1 MYEGQDWSADDFY
14 AYPKSDTLA
23 AVISEMAAVKDDVR
37 KKNLVRMLG
46 NKGFLDGTGV
56 YRLNSI
62 GMPDPAGIMLNGTFG
77 TASTTTYTNISEVFH
92 LEAGQSYTI
101 LVRDTDKTVDY
112 NMTLVDK
119 TTGAAVK
126 QNGMGLA
133 FNVQKS
139 PFGTFAPDASMDVR
153 LRINYRKEMTLED
166 HKPSDDA
173 PGDGEEDFPSAEPQP
188 DAVAFGK
195 LKTLMNI
202 RKEPSLEA
210 EVVTVYPMNTIV
222 EVLEVCDNWLK
233 IKCPEA
239 EDGIAYVLNE
249 DDAYVFVGRD
259 VYEVVAGDNLWRI
272 AERKLGSG
280 THYTDIRELNSLTSN
295 AIRIGMKL
303 LLP

>member
-1 MYEGQDWSADDFY
+1 MNEYPAKLNTGYYRVRTDWNDDASQLG
-14 AYPKSDTLA
+14 AYKLLA
-23 AVISEMAAVKDDVR
+23 NAKAKCDENPGSHVFAE
-37 KKNLVRMLG
+37 
-46 NKGFLDGTGV
+46 DGTV
-56 YRLNSI
+56 IY
-62 GMPDPAGIMLNGTFG
+62 PADEPTTREE
-77 TASTTTYTNISEVFH
+77 TAEEKPV
-92 LEAGQSYTI
+92 
-101 LVRDTDKTVDY
+101 
-112 NMTLVDK
+112 
-119 TTGAAVK
+119 
-126 QNGMGLA
+126 
-133 FNVQKS
+133 
-139 PFGTFAPDASMDVR
+139 MD
-153 LRINYRKEMTLED
+153 LPEED
-166 HKPSDDA
+166 KPSDDA

-188 DAVAFGK
+188 DAVAFGR

-280 THYTDIRELNSLTSN
+280 THYTDIRELNGLTSN

>member
-1 MYEGQDWSADDFY
+1 MNEYPAKLNTGYYRVRSDWNDDASQLGAYKLLANAKAKCDENPGSHVFADDGTVI
-14 AYPKSDTLA
+14 YPADEPTTR
-23 AVISEMAAVKDDVR
+23 EE
-37 KKNLVRMLG
+37 
-46 NKGFLDGTGV
+46 
-56 YRLNSI
+56 
-62 GMPDPAGIMLNGTFG
+62 
-77 TASTTTYTNISEVFH
+77 TAEEKPV
-92 LEAGQSYTI
+92 
-101 LVRDTDKTVDY
+101 
-112 NMTLVDK
+112 
-119 TTGAAVK
+119 
-126 QNGMGLA
+126 
-133 FNVQKS
+133 
-139 PFGTFAPDASMDVR
+139 MD
-153 LRINYRKEMTLED
+153 LPEED
-166 HKPSDDA
+166 KPSDDA

-280 THYTDIRELNSLTSN
+280 THYTDIRELNGLTSN

>member
-1 MYEGQDWSADDFY
+1 MGEGDLS
-14 AYPKSDTLA
+14 L
-23 AVISEMAAVKDDVR
+23 I
-37 KKNLVRMLG
+37 
-46 NKGFLDGTGV
+46 LDGGTTMNEYPAKLNTGY
-56 YRLNSI
+56 YR
-62 GMPDPAGIMLNGTFG
+62 
-77 TASTTTYTNISEVFH
+77 
-92 LEAGQSYTI
+92 
-101 LVRDTDKTVDY
+101 VRTDWND
-112 NMTLVDK
+112 
-119 TTGAAVK
+119 
-126 QNGMGLA
+126 
-133 FNVQKS
+133 
-139 PFGTFAPDASMDVR
+139 DASQLGAYKLMANAKAKCDENPGSHVFAEDGTVIYPADEPTTREETAEEKPVMD
-153 LRINYRKEMTLED
+153 LPEED
-166 HKPSDDA
+166 KPSDDA

-249 DDAYVFVGRD
+249 DGAYVFVGRD

-280 THYTDIRELNSLTSN
+280 THYTDIRELNGLTSN

>member
-1 MYEGQDWSADDFY
+1 MNEYPAKLNTGYYRVRTDWNDDASQLG
-14 AYPKSDTLA
+14 AYKLLA
-23 AVISEMAAVKDDVR
+23 NAKAKCDENPGSHVFAE
-37 KKNLVRMLG
+37 
-46 NKGFLDGTGV
+46 DGTV
-56 YRLNSI
+56 IY
-62 GMPDPAGIMLNGTFG
+62 PADEPTTREE
-77 TASTTTYTNISEVFH
+77 TAEEKPV
-92 LEAGQSYTI
+92 
-101 LVRDTDKTVDY
+101 
-112 NMTLVDK
+112 
-119 TTGAAVK
+119 
-126 QNGMGLA
+126 
-133 FNVQKS
+133 
-139 PFGTFAPDASMDVR
+139 MD
-153 LRINYRKEMTLED
+153 LPEED
-166 HKPSDDA
+166 KPSDDA

-249 DDAYVFVGRD
+249 GDAYVFVGRD
-259 VYEVVAGDNLWRI
+259 EYEVVAGDNLWRI

-280 THYTDIRELNSLTSN
+280 THYTDIRELNGLTSN

>member
-1 MYEGQDWSADDFY
+1 MNEYPAKLNTGYYRVRTDWNDDASQLG
-14 AYPKSDTLA
+14 AYKLLA
-23 AVISEMAAVKDDVR
+23 NAKAKCDENPGSHVFAE
-37 KKNLVRMLG
+37 
-46 NKGFLDGTGV
+46 DGTV
-56 YRLNSI
+56 IY
-62 GMPDPAGIMLNGTFG
+62 PADEPTNREE
-77 TASTTTYTNISEVFH
+77 TAEEKPV
-92 LEAGQSYTI
+92 
-101 LVRDTDKTVDY
+101 
-112 NMTLVDK
+112 
-119 TTGAAVK
+119 
-126 QNGMGLA
+126 
-133 FNVQKS
+133 
-139 PFGTFAPDASMDVR
+139 MD
-153 LRINYRKEMTLED
+153 LPEED
-166 HKPSDDA
+166 EPSDDA

-280 THYTDIRELNSLTSN
+280 THYTDIRELNGLTSN

>member
-1 MYEGQDWSADDFY
+1 MKEYPAKLNTGYYRVRTDWNDDASQLG
-14 AYPKSDTLA
+14 AYKLLA
-23 AVISEMAAVKDDVR
+23 NAKAKCDENPGSHVFAE
-37 KKNLVRMLG
+37 
-46 NKGFLDGTGV
+46 DGTV
-56 YRLNSI
+56 IY
-62 GMPDPAGIMLNGTFG
+62 PADEPTTREE
-77 TASTTTYTNISEVFH
+77 TAEEKPVMD
-92 LEAGQSYTI
+92 LPEE
-101 LVRDTDKTVDY
+101 DKPT
-112 NMTLVDK
+112 
-119 TTGAAVK
+119 
-126 QNGMGLA
+126 
-133 FNVQKS
+133 
-139 PFGTFAPDASMDVR
+139 
-153 LRINYRKEMTLED
+153 
-166 HKPSDDA
+166 DDA

-249 DDAYVFVGRD
+249 DNAYVFVGRD

-280 THYTDIRELNSLTSN
+280 THYTDIRELNGLTSN

>member
-1 MYEGQDWSADDFY
+1 
-14 AYPKSDTLA
+14 
-23 AVISEMAAVKDDVR
+23 
-37 KKNLVRMLG
+37 
-46 NKGFLDGTGV
+46 
-56 YRLNSI
+56 
-62 GMPDPAGIMLNGTFG
+62 
-77 TASTTTYTNISEVFH
+77 
-92 LEAGQSYTI
+92 
-101 LVRDTDKTVDY
+101 
-112 NMTLVDK
+112 
-119 TTGAAVK
+119 
-126 QNGMGLA
+126 
-133 FNVQKS
+133 
-139 PFGTFAPDASMDVR
+139 MD
-153 LRINYRKEMTLED
+153 LPEED
-166 HKPSDDA
+166 KPSDDA

-233 IKCPEA
+233 IKCQEA

-280 THYTDIRELNSLTSN
+280 THYTDIRELNGLTSN

>member
-1 MYEGQDWSADDFY
+1 MNEYPAKLNTGYYRVRTDWNDDASQLG
-14 AYPKSDTLA
+14 AYKLLA
-23 AVISEMAAVKDDVR
+23 NAKAKCDENPGSHVFAE
-37 KKNLVRMLG
+37 
-46 NKGFLDGTGV
+46 DGTV
-56 YRLNSI
+56 IY
-62 GMPDPAGIMLNGTFG
+62 PADEPTTREE
-77 TASTTTYTNISEVFH
+77 TAEEKPV
-92 LEAGQSYTI
+92 
-101 LVRDTDKTVDY
+101 
-112 NMTLVDK
+112 
-119 TTGAAVK
+119 
-126 QNGMGLA
+126 
-133 FNVQKS
+133 
-139 PFGTFAPDASMDVR
+139 MD
-153 LRINYRKEMTLED
+153 LPEED
-166 HKPSDDA
+166 KPSDDA

-280 THYTDIRELNSLTSN
+280 THYTDIRELNGLTSN

-303 LLP
+303 LLS

>member
-1 MYEGQDWSADDFY
+1 MNEYPAKLNTGYYRVRTDWNDDASQLG
-14 AYPKSDTLA
+14 AYKLLA
-23 AVISEMAAVKDDVR
+23 NAKAKCDENPGSHVFAE
-37 KKNLVRMLG
+37 
-46 NKGFLDGTGV
+46 DGTV
-56 YRLNSI
+56 IY
-62 GMPDPAGIMLNGTFG
+62 PADEP
-77 TASTTTYTNISEVFH
+77 TTRE
-92 LEAGQSYTI
+92 E
-101 LVRDTDKTVDY
+101 
-112 NMTLVDK
+112 
-119 TTGAAVK
+119 TTEEKPV
-126 QNGMGLA
+126 
-133 FNVQKS
+133 
-139 PFGTFAPDASMDVR
+139 MD
-153 LRINYRKEMTLED
+153 LPEED
-166 HKPSDDA
+166 KPSDDA

-280 THYTDIRELNSLTSN
+280 THYTDIRELNGLTSN

>member
-1 MYEGQDWSADDFY
+1 
-14 AYPKSDTLA
+14 
-23 AVISEMAAVKDDVR
+23 
-37 KKNLVRMLG
+37 
-46 NKGFLDGTGV
+46 
-56 YRLNSI
+56 
-62 GMPDPAGIMLNGTFG
+62 
-77 TASTTTYTNISEVFH
+77 
-92 LEAGQSYTI
+92 
-101 LVRDTDKTVDY
+101 
-112 NMTLVDK
+112 
-119 TTGAAVK
+119 
-126 QNGMGLA
+126 
-133 FNVQKS
+133 
-139 PFGTFAPDASMDVR
+139 MD
-153 LRINYRKEMTLED
+153 LPEED
-166 HKPSDDA
+166 KPSDDA

-202 RKEPSLEA
+202 RKEHSLEA

-280 THYTDIRELNSLTSN
+280 THYTDIRELNGLTSN

>member
-1 MYEGQDWSADDFY
+1 MNEYPAKLNTGYYRVRTDWNDDASQLG
-14 AYPKSDTLA
+14 AYKLLA
-23 AVISEMAAVKDDVR
+23 NAKAKCDENPGSHVFAE
-37 KKNLVRMLG
+37 
-46 NKGFLDGTGV
+46 DGTV
-56 YRLNSI
+56 IY
-62 GMPDPAGIMLNGTFG
+62 PADEPTTREE
-77 TASTTTYTNISEVFH
+77 TAEEKPV
-92 LEAGQSYTI
+92 
-101 LVRDTDKTVDY
+101 
-112 NMTLVDK
+112 
-119 TTGAAVK
+119 
-126 QNGMGLA
+126 
-133 FNVQKS
+133 
-139 PFGTFAPDASMDVR
+139 MD
-153 LRINYRKEMTLED
+153 LPEED
-166 HKPSDDA
+166 KPSDDA

-188 DAVAFGK
+188 DAVVFGK

-239 EDGIAYVLNE
+239 EDGIAYVLYE

-280 THYTDIRELNSLTSN
+280 THYTDIRELNGLTSN

>member
-1 MYEGQDWSADDFY
+1 MGEGDLS
-14 AYPKSDTLA
+14 L
-23 AVISEMAAVKDDVR
+23 I
-37 KKNLVRMLG
+37 
-46 NKGFLDGTGV
+46 LDGGTTMNEYPAKLNTGY
-56 YRLNSI
+56 YR
-62 GMPDPAGIMLNGTFG
+62 
-77 TASTTTYTNISEVFH
+77 
-92 LEAGQSYTI
+92 
-101 LVRDTDKTVDY
+101 VRTDWND
-112 NMTLVDK
+112 
-119 TTGAAVK
+119 
-126 QNGMGLA
+126 
-133 FNVQKS
+133 
-139 PFGTFAPDASMDVR
+139 DASQLGAYKLLANAKAKCDENPGSHVFAEDGTVIYPADEPTTREETAEEKPVMD
-153 LRINYRKEMTLED
+153 LPEED
-166 HKPSDDA
+166 KPSDDA

-210 EVVTVYPMNTIV
+210 EVMTVYPMNTIV

-280 THYTDIRELNSLTSN
+280 THYTDIRKLNGLTSN

>member
-1 MYEGQDWSADDFY
+1 MGEGDLS
-14 AYPKSDTLA
+14 L
-23 AVISEMAAVKDDVR
+23 I
-37 KKNLVRMLG
+37 
-46 NKGFLDGTGV
+46 LDGGTTMNEYPAKLNTGY
-56 YRLNSI
+56 YR
-62 GMPDPAGIMLNGTFG
+62 
-77 TASTTTYTNISEVFH
+77 
-92 LEAGQSYTI
+92 
-101 LVRDTDKTVDY
+101 VRTDWND
-112 NMTLVDK
+112 
-119 TTGAAVK
+119 
-126 QNGMGLA
+126 
-133 FNVQKS
+133 
-139 PFGTFAPDASMDVR
+139 DASQLGAYKLLANAKAKCDENPGSHVFAEDGTVIYPADEPTTREETAEEKPVMD
-153 LRINYRKEMTLED
+153 LPEED
-166 HKPSDDA
+166 KPSDDA

-259 VYEVVAGDNLWRI
+259 VYEVVARDNLWRI

-280 THYTDIRELNSLTSN
+280 THYTDIRELNGLTSN

>member
-1 MYEGQDWSADDFY
+1 MNEYPAKLNTGYYRVRTDWNDDASQLG
-14 AYPKSDTLA
+14 AYKLLA
-23 AVISEMAAVKDDVR
+23 NAKAKCDENPGSHVFAE
-37 KKNLVRMLG
+37 
-46 NKGFLDGTGV
+46 DGTV
-56 YRLNSI
+56 IY
-62 GMPDPAGIMLNGTFG
+62 PADEPTTREE
-77 TASTTTYTNISEVFH
+77 TAEEKPV
-92 LEAGQSYTI
+92 
-101 LVRDTDKTVDY
+101 
-112 NMTLVDK
+112 
-119 TTGAAVK
+119 
-126 QNGMGLA
+126 
-133 FNVQKS
+133 
-139 PFGTFAPDASMDVR
+139 MD
-153 LRINYRKEMTLED
+153 LPEED
-166 HKPSDDA
+166 KPSDDA
-173 PGDGEEDFPSAEPQP
+173 PGDGEEDFPSAEQQP

-280 THYTDIRELNSLTSN
+280 THYTDIRELNGLTSN

>member
-1 MYEGQDWSADDFY
+1 MNEYPAKLNTGYYRVRTDWNDDASQLG
-14 AYPKSDTLA
+14 AYKLLA
-23 AVISEMAAVKDDVR
+23 NAKAKCDENPGSHVFAE
-37 KKNLVRMLG
+37 
-46 NKGFLDGTGV
+46 DGTV
-56 YRLNSI
+56 IY
-62 GMPDPAGIMLNGTFG
+62 PADEPTTREE
-77 TASTTTYTNISEVFH
+77 TAEEKPV
-92 LEAGQSYTI
+92 
-101 LVRDTDKTVDY
+101 
-112 NMTLVDK
+112 
-119 TTGAAVK
+119 
-126 QNGMGLA
+126 
-133 FNVQKS
+133 
-139 PFGTFAPDASMDVR
+139 MD
-153 LRINYRKEMTLED
+153 LPEED
-166 HKPSDDA
+166 KPSDDA

-280 THYTDIRELNSLTSN
+280 THYTDIRELNGLTSK

>member
-1 MYEGQDWSADDFY
+1 MGEGDLS
-14 AYPKSDTLA
+14 L
-23 AVISEMAAVKDDVR
+23 I
-37 KKNLVRMLG
+37 
-46 NKGFLDGTGV
+46 LDGGTTMNEYPAKLNTGY
-56 YRLNSI
+56 YRVRTDWNDGASQLGAYKLLANAKAKCDENPGSHVFAEDGTVI
-62 GMPDPAGIMLNGTFG
+62 YPADEPTTREE
-77 TASTTTYTNISEVFH
+77 TAEEKPV
-92 LEAGQSYTI
+92 
-101 LVRDTDKTVDY
+101 
-112 NMTLVDK
+112 
-119 TTGAAVK
+119 
-126 QNGMGLA
+126 
-133 FNVQKS
+133 
-139 PFGTFAPDASMDVR
+139 MD
-153 LRINYRKEMTLED
+153 LPEED
-166 HKPSDDA
+166 KPSDDA

-280 THYTDIRELNSLTSN
+280 THYTDIRELNGLTSN

>member
-1 MYEGQDWSADDFY
+1 LGEGDLS
-14 AYPKSDTLA
+14 L
-23 AVISEMAAVKDDVR
+23 I
-37 KKNLVRMLG
+37 
-46 NKGFLDGTGV
+46 LDGGTTMNEYPAKLNTGY
-56 YRLNSI
+56 YR
-62 GMPDPAGIMLNGTFG
+62 
-77 TASTTTYTNISEVFH
+77 
-92 LEAGQSYTI
+92 
-101 LVRDTDKTVDY
+101 VRTDWND
-112 NMTLVDK
+112 
-119 TTGAAVK
+119 
-126 QNGMGLA
+126 
-133 FNVQKS
+133 
-139 PFGTFAPDASMDVR
+139 DASQLGAYKLLANAKAKCDENPGSHVFAEDGTVIYPADEPTTREETAEEKPVMD
-153 LRINYRKEMTLED
+153 LPEED
-166 HKPSDDA
+166 KPSDDA

-280 THYTDIRELNSLTSN
+280 THYTDIRELNGLTSN

>member
-1 MYEGQDWSADDFY
+1 MNEYPAKLNTGYYRVRTDWNDDTSQLG
-14 AYPKSDTLA
+14 AYKLLA
-23 AVISEMAAVKDDVR
+23 NAKAKCDENPGSHVFAE
-37 KKNLVRMLG
+37 
-46 NKGFLDGTGV
+46 DGTV
-56 YRLNSI
+56 IY
-62 GMPDPAGIMLNGTFG
+62 PADEPTTREE
-77 TASTTTYTNISEVFH
+77 TAEEKPV
-92 LEAGQSYTI
+92 
-101 LVRDTDKTVDY
+101 
-112 NMTLVDK
+112 
-119 TTGAAVK
+119 
-126 QNGMGLA
+126 
-133 FNVQKS
+133 
-139 PFGTFAPDASMDVR
+139 MD
-153 LRINYRKEMTLED
+153 LPEED
-166 HKPSDDA
+166 KPSDDA

-249 DDAYVFVGRD
+249 DSAYVFVGRD

-280 THYTDIRELNSLTSN
+280 THYTDIRELNGLTSN

>member
-1 MYEGQDWSADDFY
+1 MGEGDLS
-14 AYPKSDTLA
+14 L
-23 AVISEMAAVKDDVR
+23 I
-37 KKNLVRMLG
+37 
-46 NKGFLDGTGV
+46 LDGGTTMNEYPAKLNTGY
-56 YRLNSI
+56 YR
-62 GMPDPAGIMLNGTFG
+62 
-77 TASTTTYTNISEVFH
+77 
-92 LEAGQSYTI
+92 
-101 LVRDTDKTVDY
+101 VRTDWND
-112 NMTLVDK
+112 
-119 TTGAAVK
+119 
-126 QNGMGLA
+126 
-133 FNVQKS
+133 
-139 PFGTFAPDASMDVR
+139 DASQLGAYKLLANAKAKCDENPGSYVFA
-153 LRINYRKEMTLED
+153 ED
-166 HKPSDDA
+166 GTVIYPADEPTTREENAEEKPVTDIQEEDKPSDDA
-173 PGDGEEDFPSAEPQP
+173 PGGAEEDFPSAEPQP
-188 DAVAFGK
+188 DAIAFGK

-249 DDAYVFVGRD
+249 DDAYVFVGRA

-280 THYTDIRELNSLTSN
+280 TRYTDIRELNGLTSN

>member
-1 MYEGQDWSADDFY
+1 MGEGDLS
-14 AYPKSDTLA
+14 L
-23 AVISEMAAVKDDVR
+23 I
-37 KKNLVRMLG
+37 
-46 NKGFLDGTGV
+46 LDGGTTMNEYPAKLNTGY
-56 YRLNSI
+56 YR
-62 GMPDPAGIMLNGTFG
+62 
-77 TASTTTYTNISEVFH
+77 
-92 LEAGQSYTI
+92 
-101 LVRDTDKTVDY
+101 VRTDWND
-112 NMTLVDK
+112 
-119 TTGAAVK
+119 
-126 QNGMGLA
+126 
-133 FNVQKS
+133 
-139 PFGTFAPDASMDVR
+139 DASQLGAYKLLANAKAKCDENPGSHVFA
-153 LRINYRKEMTLED
+153 ED
-166 HKPSDDA
+166 GTVIYPADEPTTREETAEEKPVMNLPEEDKPSDDA

-280 THYTDIRELNSLTSN
+280 THYTDIRELNGLTSN

>member
-1 MYEGQDWSADDFY
+1 MNEYPAKLNTGYYRVRTDWNDDASQLG
-14 AYPKSDTLA
+14 AYKLLA
-23 AVISEMAAVKDDVR
+23 NAKAKCDENPGSHVFAE
-37 KKNLVRMLG
+37 
-46 NKGFLDGTGV
+46 DGTV
-56 YRLNSI
+56 IYPVDEPTTREE
-62 GMPDPAGIMLNGTFG
+62 
-77 TASTTTYTNISEVFH
+77 TAEEKPV
-92 LEAGQSYTI
+92 
-101 LVRDTDKTVDY
+101 
-112 NMTLVDK
+112 
-119 TTGAAVK
+119 
-126 QNGMGLA
+126 
-133 FNVQKS
+133 
-139 PFGTFAPDASMDVR
+139 MD
-153 LRINYRKEMTLED
+153 LPEED
-166 HKPSDDA
+166 KPSDDA

-280 THYTDIRELNSLTSN
+280 THYTDIRELNGLTSN

>member
-1 MYEGQDWSADDFY
+1 MNEYPAKLNTGYYRVRTDWNDDASQLG
-14 AYPKSDTLA
+14 AYKLLA
-23 AVISEMAAVKDDVR
+23 NAKAKCDENPGSHVFAE
-37 KKNLVRMLG
+37 
-46 NKGFLDGTGV
+46 DGTV
-56 YRLNSI
+56 IY
-62 GMPDPAGIMLNGTFG
+62 PADEPTTREE
-77 TASTTTYTNISEVFH
+77 TAEEKPV
-92 LEAGQSYTI
+92 
-101 LVRDTDKTVDY
+101 
-112 NMTLVDK
+112 
-119 TTGAAVK
+119 
-126 QNGMGLA
+126 
-133 FNVQKS
+133 
-139 PFGTFAPDASMDVR
+139 MD
-153 LRINYRKEMTLED
+153 LPEED
-166 HKPSDDA
+166 KPSDDA

-249 DDAYVFVGRD
+249 NDAYVFVGRD

-280 THYTDIRELNSLTSN
+280 THYTDIRELNGLTSN

>member
-1 MYEGQDWSADDFY
+1 MNEYPAKLNTGYYRVRTDWNDDASQLG
-14 AYPKSDTLA
+14 AYKLLA
-23 AVISEMAAVKDDVR
+23 NAKAKCDENPGSHVFAE
-37 KKNLVRMLG
+37 
-46 NKGFLDGTGV
+46 DGTV
-56 YRLNSI
+56 IY
-62 GMPDPAGIMLNGTFG
+62 PADEPTTREE
-77 TASTTTYTNISEVFH
+77 TAEEKPV
-92 LEAGQSYTI
+92 
-101 LVRDTDKTVDY
+101 
-112 NMTLVDK
+112 
-119 TTGAAVK
+119 
-126 QNGMGLA
+126 
-133 FNVQKS
+133 
-139 PFGTFAPDASMDVR
+139 MD
-153 LRINYRKEMTLED
+153 LPEED
-166 HKPSDDA
+166 KPSDDA

-188 DAVAFGK
+188 DTVAFGK

-280 THYTDIRELNSLTSN
+280 THYTDIRELNGLTSN

>member
-166 HKPSDDA
+166 HMCAIFRASVSS
-173 PGDGEEDFPSAEPQP
+173 FT
-188 DAVAFGK
+188 
-195 LKTLMNI
+195 LKRKDWI
-202 RKEPSLEA
+202 RQRR
-210 EVVTVYPMNTIV
+210 
-222 EVLEVCDNWLK
+222 
-233 IKCPEA
+233 CP
-239 EDGIAYVLNE
+239 N
-249 DDAYVFVGRD
+249 
-259 VYEVVAGDNLWRI
+259 
-272 AERKLGSG
+272 
-280 THYTDIRELNSLTSN
+280 
-295 AIRIGMKL
+295 
-303 LLP
+303 

>member
-1 MYEGQDWSADDFY
+1 MNEYPAKLNTGYYSVRTDWNDDASQLG
-14 AYPKSDTLA
+14 AYKLLA
-23 AVISEMAAVKDDVR
+23 NAKAKCDENPGSHVFAE
-37 KKNLVRMLG
+37 
-46 NKGFLDGTGV
+46 DGTV
-56 YRLNSI
+56 IY
-62 GMPDPAGIMLNGTFG
+62 PADEPTTREE
-77 TASTTTYTNISEVFH
+77 TAEEKPV
-92 LEAGQSYTI
+92 
-101 LVRDTDKTVDY
+101 
-112 NMTLVDK
+112 
-119 TTGAAVK
+119 
-126 QNGMGLA
+126 
-133 FNVQKS
+133 
-139 PFGTFAPDASMDVR
+139 MD
-153 LRINYRKEMTLED
+153 LPEED
-166 HKPSDDA
+166 KPSDDA

-202 RKEPSLEA
+202 RKKPSLEA

-280 THYTDIRELNSLTSN
+280 THYTDIRELNGLTSN

>member
-1 MYEGQDWSADDFY
+1 MNEYPAKLNTGYYRVRTDWNDDASQLG
-14 AYPKSDTLA
+14 AYKLLA
-23 AVISEMAAVKDDVR
+23 NAKAKCDENPGSHVFAE
-37 KKNLVRMLG
+37 
-46 NKGFLDGTGV
+46 DGTV
-56 YRLNSI
+56 IY
-62 GMPDPAGIMLNGTFG
+62 PADEPTIWEE
-77 TASTTTYTNISEVFH
+77 TAEEKPV
-92 LEAGQSYTI
+92 
-101 LVRDTDKTVDY
+101 
-112 NMTLVDK
+112 
-119 TTGAAVK
+119 
-126 QNGMGLA
+126 
-133 FNVQKS
+133 
-139 PFGTFAPDASMDVR
+139 MD
-153 LRINYRKEMTLED
+153 LPEED
-166 HKPSDDA
+166 KPSDDA

-280 THYTDIRELNSLTSN
+280 THYTDIRELNGLTSN

>member
-1 MYEGQDWSADDFY
+1 MNEYPAKLNTGYYRVRTDWNDDASQLGAYKLLANAKAKCDENPGSHVFADDGTVI
-14 AYPKSDTLA
+14 YPADEPTTR
-23 AVISEMAAVKDDVR
+23 EE
-37 KKNLVRMLG
+37 
-46 NKGFLDGTGV
+46 
-56 YRLNSI
+56 
-62 GMPDPAGIMLNGTFG
+62 
-77 TASTTTYTNISEVFH
+77 TAEEKPV
-92 LEAGQSYTI
+92 
-101 LVRDTDKTVDY
+101 
-112 NMTLVDK
+112 
-119 TTGAAVK
+119 
-126 QNGMGLA
+126 
-133 FNVQKS
+133 
-139 PFGTFAPDASMDVR
+139 MD
-153 LRINYRKEMTLED
+153 LPEED
-166 HKPSDDA
+166 KPSDDA

-249 DDAYVFVGRD
+249 DNAYVFVGRD

-280 THYTDIRELNSLTSN
+280 THYTDIRELNGLTSN